1 MPPCCL
7 VLIQLTFFISEPNKV
22 HHQSRAAT
30 DTTSWERQA
39 CTHDTLWRQHYIITS
54 KEYLTNGHIL
64 TKCYELVFLQLHLVK
79 IFVLIDHHLIELWK
93 KEKDVFFMKHC
104 VLTNS
109 QQADLELNQWPRDWE
124 SNILTESPLCTC
136 VVTAGTTGKSSVHI
150 PTYCGS
156 TTCWTSC
163 WKLRVT
169 HRQTEPD
176 SSMPHYTDNCA
187 PCPAKCWAMTALFT
201 W

>member
-1 MPPCCL
+1 MVEFLDCETPDFMPPCCL

-79 IFVLIDHHLIELWK
+79 ILCKLIIIWVNCERK
-93 KEKDVFFMKHC
+93 KKSTFMKHHVYWMWYFSPDTKGANC
-104 VLTNS
+104 ILS
-109 QQADLELNQWPRDWE
+109 QNMLLLLQY
-124 SNILTESPLCTC
+124 SFCFIFVCIF
-136 VVTAGTTGKSSVHI
+136 V
-150 PTYCGS
+150 
-156 TTCWTSC
+156 
-163 WKLRVT
+163 
-169 HRQTEPD
+169 
-176 SSMPHYTDNCA
+176 CA
-187 PCPAKCWAMTALFT
+187 S
-201 W
+201 